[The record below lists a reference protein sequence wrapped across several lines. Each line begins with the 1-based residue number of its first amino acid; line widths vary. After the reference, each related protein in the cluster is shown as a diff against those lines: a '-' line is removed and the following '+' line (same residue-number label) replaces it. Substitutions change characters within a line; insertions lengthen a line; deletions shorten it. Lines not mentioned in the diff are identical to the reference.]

1 MNVMFG
7 TTEID
12 RIKMEKFFYK
22 NTSLT
27 LFWMGFFMDDKKVGG
42 EGWKLPHGLTFQK
55 EVLKG

>member
-1 MNVMFG
+1 MNVTFG

-27 LFWMGFFMDDKKVGG
+27 LFWMGFFMDDKDKKVGG
-42 EGWKLPHGLTFQK
+42 EG
-55 EVLKG
+55 

>member
-1 MNVMFG
+1 MNVTFG

-42 EGWKLPHGLTFQK
+42 EG
-55 EVLKG
+55 